1 MTFHIIGWQVFK
13 ITSMIIEYKLSA
25 CSWPSLIEYITC
37 HRGLLTANTVVYDYV
52 KGNIQQKRL
61 TLQINIAV
69 CT

>member
-1 MTFHIIGWQVFK
+1 
-13 ITSMIIEYKLSA
+13 MIIEYKLSA